1 MEQLRRARI
10 EIDLAALQ
18 HNAAIAKQHANVA
31 SVMAAIKA
39 NAYGHG
45 ILVAAKALQSIVDEF
60 AVASMDDV
68 LAIRQNVPECMKK
81 PITVLSGFY
90 SKEEVTLAAKHQ
102 ATLVVYDAQQI
113 DMLYDAVPALQ
124 RQNQNVQ
131 IWFKIDT
138 GMSRLGLTVAEFET
152 GLIKLELIQQISI
165 RGVISHF
172 ANADVPADALNQTQ
186 LDRFEQ
192 LRQKYS
198 AKLWQWSLANSAAIL
213 AEKASEVGIHYDW
226 VRPGIML
233 YGSSPFGHSSE
244 KTATALGLQAVM
256 SLKSHVI
263 SVRKVLQ
270 GQSVGYGSTWTAESD
285 TDVAVIACGYGDG
298 YPRAIQPNTPI
309 LIDGQRT
316 RILGR
321 VSMDLIVVDLTDIN
335 AVIGSEV
342 ELWGKNISVDEIAH
356 CAGTIGYELLCNITQ
371 RVERIHLNGKNE

>member
-1 MEQLRRARI
+1 MEQFRRARI

-18 HNAAIAKQHANVA
+18 HNAVIAKQRANGA
-31 SVMAAIKA
+31 SVMAVIKA

-45 ILVAAKALQSIVDEF
+45 ILAAAKALQSVVDEL

-68 LAIRQNVPECMKK
+68 LAIRQNVPECAQQ

-90 SKEEVTLAAKHQ
+90 GKEEVTLAAKHQ
-102 ATLVVYDAQQI
+102 AILVVYDKQQI
-113 DMLYDAVPALQ
+113 DMLFNAVPALQ
-124 RQNQNVQ
+124 GQNQNVQ

-138 GMSRLGLTVAEFET
+138 GMSRLGLTVAEFEA
-152 GLIKLELIQQISI
+152 GLSKLEAIPQINI

-172 ANADVPADALNQTQ
+172 ANADVSEHALNQTQ
-186 LDRFEQ
+186 LNKFEQ
-192 LRQKYS
+192 QRQKHS
-198 AKLWQWSLANSAAIL
+198 TKLWQWSLANSAAL
-213 AEKASEVGIHYDW
+213 LTEKISEVDIHYDW

-233 YGSSPFGHSSE
+233 YGSSPFGQSSE

-256 SLKSHVI
+256 SFKSHII
-263 SVRKVLQ
+263 SIRKVLQ

-321 VSMDLIVVDLTDIN
+321 VSMDLIVVDLTGVK
-335 AVIGSEV
+335 AAIGSEV
-342 ELWGKNISVDEIAH
+342 ELWGKNISVDEVAH

-371 RVERIHLNGKNE
+371 RVERIYLNG